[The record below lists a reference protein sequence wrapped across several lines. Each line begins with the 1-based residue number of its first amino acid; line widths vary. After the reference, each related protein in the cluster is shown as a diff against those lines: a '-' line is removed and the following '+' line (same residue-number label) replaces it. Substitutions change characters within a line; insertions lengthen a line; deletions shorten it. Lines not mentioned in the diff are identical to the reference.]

1 MTVLVLTIL
10 TVLVLNALFSAV
22 EAAIFCTSYPRTQV
36 LKRQK
41 RVGAGA
47 LLAIRERMSR
57 PVTTLVIGSNIMT
70 IAGSLYIGHLAT
82 EVFGDEALGA
92 ITAIVTILVIVFGE
106 IFPKVLGE
114 KFSEPIA
121 LFAAPV
127 LLVLTKVLSPII
139 WVIEKTT
146 DRFTD
151 HSRKIV
157 SEEELK
163 ILSEIGS
170 REGSIEPDEEELIR
184 RVFTLNDMTA
194 KDIMTPWKSTT
205 VLKESDTLDSV
216 AHELLERPYSRYP
229 VVDEEHHVVGVCH
242 ANDLL
247 IELAKGNGTG
257 RISNFMMDPIFVP
270 KEKRVDDLLAL
281 FLVRRR
287 HMVVALDKRSLPAG
301 VVTFE
306 DVIEQL
312 VGEIVDETDE
322 VVDLQKGV

>member
-194 KDIMTPWKSTT
+194 KDIMT
-205 VLKESDTLDSV
+205 
-216 AHELLERPYSRYP
+216 
-229 VVDEEHHVVGVCH
+229 
-242 ANDLL
+242 
-247 IELAKGNGTG
+247 
-257 RISNFMMDPIFVP
+257 
-270 KEKRVDDLLAL
+270 RVDTIKII
-281 FLVRRR
+281 FF
-287 HMVVALDKRSLPAG
+287 S
-301 VVTFE
+301 F
-306 DVIEQL
+306 
-312 VGEIVDETDE
+312 
-322 VVDLQKGV
+322 

>member
-1 MTVLVLTIL
+1 MTILLSTLVLVLVFSFLI
-10 TVLVLNALFSAV
+10 SAV
-22 EAAIFCTSYPRTQV
+22 ETAIFCTSYPRTQV
-36 LKRQK
+36 LRRQG
-41 RVGAGA
+41 RAGAAA

-57 PVTTLVIGSNIMT
+57 PVTTLVIGANVTNIL
-70 IAGSLYIGHLAT
+70 GSVYIGHLAT
-82 EVFGDEALGA
+82 EVFGDESLGV
-92 ITAIVTILVIVFGE
+92 ISAIVTFLIIVLGE

-114 KFSEPIA
+114 RFSEPIA
-121 LFAAPV
+121 LAAAPF
-127 LLVLTKVLSPII
+127 LLFLTKVFSPII
-139 WVIEKTT
+139 WLIEQATNH
-146 DRFTD
+146 FVD
-151 HSRKIV
+151 HGRKIV

-170 REGSIEPDEEELIR
+170 REGSIEPTEEELIR

-194 KDIMTPWKSTT
+194 KDIMTPWKVVA
-205 VLKESDTLDSV
+205 VLKENDTLDAV
-216 AHELLERPYSRYP
+216 RPELLERPYSRYP
-229 VVDEEHHVVGVCH
+229 VVDEERHVVGICQTK
-242 ANDLL
+242 DLL
-247 IELAKGNGTG
+247 IALAKGNSTS
-257 RISNFMMDPIFVP
+257 RVRDFMMEPIFVP